1 MDNAVIHCKNSGL
14 VLLNSYILMLFNRLE
29 LTENDKFKDAIAQQ
43 KAVLSLQYIA
53 TGQANS
59 INEHLNLN
67 KVLCGLPL
75 STTINS
81 GITFSSNEI
90 EQMNGLLS
98 AMISYWK
105 EIGETS
111 IDGFRVNWLVRDGI
125 LKEDPEKWDITVE
138 RRAYDVLLNYA
149 PFSFSMI
156 KLPWMLKPLEVTWLK

>member
-1 MDNAVIHCKNSGL
+1 M
-14 VLLNSYILMLFNRLE
+14 
-29 LTENDKFKDAIAQQ
+29 
-43 KAVLSLQYIA
+43 
-53 TGQANS
+53 
-59 INEHLNLN
+59 NLN

-111 IDGFRVNWLVRDGI
+111 IDGFRGNWLVRDGI

-149 PFSFSMI
+149 PFSFSKI